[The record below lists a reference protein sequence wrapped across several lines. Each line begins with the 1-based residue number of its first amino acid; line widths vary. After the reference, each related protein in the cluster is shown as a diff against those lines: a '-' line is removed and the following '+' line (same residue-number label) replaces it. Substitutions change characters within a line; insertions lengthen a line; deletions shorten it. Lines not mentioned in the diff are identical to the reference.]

1 MDHSIIP
8 IIKKIEQRLESI
20 QQSSNNSLKL
30 KKESSP
36 PPKKNVSVKKNKHV

>member
-1 MDHSIIP
+1 MDLSIIP

-30 KKESSP
+30 KRESTP
-36 PPKKNVSVKKNKHV
+36 PPKKNVSVKKNKNV